1 MTLTAADLRVKVF
14 ADGADKASMLKAY
27 ADPIVKG
34 FTTNPTLMRG
44 AGVTDYEGFARDI
57 LAAIP
62 DRPISFE
69 VFSDAFDE
77 MYDQA
82 LAIASWGANVY
93 VKLPV
98 MNSLGESAIP
108 LFRRLAPKGGK
119 MNVTAIYTLAQVEA
133 VSDALADA
141 APSNI
146 SVFAGRMADVGVDPL
161 PTMKRAIEIMAPR
174 KQQELIWASTREVFN
189 VVQAHEIGCH
199 IITAPGDI
207 IRKLSGLGKDL
218 EACSL
223 DTVRI
228 FRADAVA
235 AGFRIG

>member
-1 MTLTAADLRVKVF
+1 MTLTASALNVKVF

-27 ADPIVKG
+27 ADPLVKG

-44 AGVTDYEGFARDI
+44 AGITDYEGFARDI
-57 LAAIP
+57 LTAIP

-69 VFSDAFDE
+69 VFSDEFDE

-82 LAIASWGANVY
+82 MAIASWGETVY

-98 MNSLGESAIP
+98 MNSRGESAIP
-108 LFRRLAPKGGK
+108 LFRRLAPRGVK
-119 MNVTAIYTLAQVEA
+119 MNVTAIYTVAQVEA
-133 VSDALADA
+133 VSEALADA
-141 APSNI
+141 AASNI

-161 PTMKRAIEIMAPR
+161 PTMKRALEIMAPHP
-174 KQQELIWASTREVFN
+174 QQALIWASTREVFN
-189 VVQAHEIGCH
+189 VIQAHEIGCH
-199 IITAPGDI
+199 IITAPSDVI
-207 IRKLSGLGKDL
+207 KKLAGLGKSL

-223 DTVRI
+223 DTVRT